1 MSYHRTKNML
11 ITGMPGVGKTTL
23 VRRIV
28 DRLNHLR
35 CVGFYTAEIRQ
46 GGVRKGFKL
55 IDFSGRRSVLAHVR
69 IKSPFRVG
77 KYGVDVKHFE
87 DFLDAIDIFGP
98 DSDLIVIDEIG
109 KMECISDHFI
119 FCVEEILSSKKP
131 VLATI
136 ALRGGGLIERT
147 KLRQDC
153 VLFEVTPESRDG
165 LVSIISEQV
174 LRMAL

>member
-1 MSYHRTKNML
+1 MSYHRTKNIL

-28 DRLNHLR
+28 DRLKDMR
-35 CVGFYTAEIRQ
+35 WAGFYTAEIRQ
-46 GGVRKGFKL
+46 GGVRKGFEL
-55 IDFSGRRSVLAHVR
+55 IDITGRRQPFAHVR

-98 DSDLIVIDEIG
+98 DSELIVIDEIG
-109 KMECISDHFI
+109 KMECFSDHFI
-119 FCVEEILSSKKP
+119 CWVEEILSSKKP

-136 ALRGGGLIERT
+136 ALKGGGLIERA

-153 VLFEVTPESRDG
+153 VLFEVTPESRDR
-165 LVSIISEQV
+165 LVSIISDRI
-174 LRMAL
+174 LN

>member
-1 MSYHRTKNML
+1 
-11 ITGMPGVGKTTL
+11 MPGVGKTTL

-28 DRLNHLR
+28 DRVKGLK
-35 CVGFYTAEIRQ
+35 CAGFYTAEIRQ
-46 GGVRKGFKL
+46 GGVRKGFEL
-55 IDFSGRRSVLAHVR
+55 IDFTGRRRVLAHVR

-87 DFLDAIDIFGP
+87 DFLDAIDIFSS

-109 KMECISDHFI
+109 KMECFSDHFI
-119 FCVEEILSSKKP
+119 CCVEDILSSKKP

-136 ALRGGGLIERT
+136 ALRGVGLIERT

-153 VLFEVTPESRDG
+153 VLFEVTPESRDA
-165 LVSIISEQV
+165 LVPIISDRI
-174 LRMAL
+174 LR

>member
-1 MSYHRTKNML
+1 MSHHGKENIL

-28 DRLNHLR
+28 DRLKNLR
-35 CVGFYTAEIRQ
+35 CAGFYTAEIRTD
-46 GGVRKGFKL
+46 GVRRGFEL
-55 IDFSGRRSVLAHVR
+55 VDLAGRRRVLAHVR
-69 IKSPFRVG
+69 INSPFRVG

-87 DFLDAIDIFGP
+87 DFLDAIDIFSP

-109 KMECISDHFI
+109 KMECFSDHFI
-119 FCVEEILSSKKP
+119 RCVEEILSSKKP

-153 VLFEVTPESRDG
+153 VLFEVTRDSRDG
-165 LVSIISEQV
+165 LVPIISERI
-174 LRMAL
+174 LR